1 LQGVSFDVTPARRGT
16 GGSPFLSA
24 AAAARLAGLTPAT
37 LTRRLANG
45 DLPGYRFGRRWFV
58 PEAEFRRQ
66 LRRRA
71 WMVREDAGPAVI
83 RELTCS
89 LPAFLT
95 ADDLERFFGVRRTLL
110 ADVLRMPSFSGRGG
124 GTTIAVLERT
134 LQGARNACTPCV
146 ADAVAHGVR
155 GAA

>member
-1 LQGVSFDVTPARRGT
+1 MTPTRRS
-16 GGSPFLSA
+16 GGASPFLTT

-71 WMVREDAGPAVI
+71 WMVRADAVPEVI
-83 RELTCS
+83 RELTQT

-95 ADDLERFFGVRRTLL
+95 ADDLERFFAVRRTLL
-110 ADVLRMPSFSGRGG
+110 AEAVRMPAFSARGD

-134 LQGARNACTPCV
+134 LQAARNGCPPCV
-146 ADAVAHGVR
+146 AQVGSRGVQ

>member
-1 LQGVSFDVTPARRGT
+1 MSFDVTPTRRGT
-16 GGSPFLSA
+16 GGSPFLTA
-24 AAAARLAGLTPAT
+24 AAAAKLAGLTPAT

-71 WMVREDAGPAVI
+71 GMVRADAEPAVI
-83 RELTCS
+83 RELTRT
-89 LPAFLT
+89 LPPFLT

-110 ADVLRMPSFSGRGG
+110 ADVLRMPSFTSRGG

-134 LQGARNACTPCV
+134 LQSARNGCTPCV
-146 ADAVAHGVR
+146 AEAVPHGMC

>member
-1 LQGVSFDVTPARRGT
+1 MSFDALPTRRG
-16 GGSPFLSA
+16 GGASPFLTTSA
-24 AAAARLAGLTPAT
+24 AAKLAGLTPAT

-71 WMVREDAGPAVI
+71 WMVRADAVPEVI
-83 RELTCS
+83 RELTHP
-89 LPAFLT
+89 LPPFLT
-95 ADDLERFFGVRRTLL
+95 ADELERFFAVRRTLL

-134 LQGARNACTPCV
+134 LQGARNGCAPCV
-146 ADAVAHGVR
+146 AEVVPHGVC

>member
-1 LQGVSFDVTPARRGT
+1 MSFDVTPTRRGT
-16 GGSPFLSA
+16 GGSPFLTA
-24 AAAARLAGLTPAT
+24 AAAAKLAGLTPAT

-45 DLPGYRFGRRWFV
+45 ELPGYRFGRRWFV

-71 WMVREDAGPAVI
+71 WMVRADAEPAVI
-83 RELTCS
+83 RELTRT

-95 ADDLERFFGVRRTLL
+95 DDDLERFFGVRRTLL
-110 ADVLRMPSFSGRGG
+110 GEVLRMPSFTGRGG

-134 LQGARNACTPCV
+134 LLSARNGCTPCV
-146 ADAVAHGVR
+146 AEVVPHGVC

>member
-1 LQGVSFDVTPARRGT
+1 MSLDVLPTRRGT
-16 GGSPFLSA
+16 GGSPFLTTA
-24 AAAARLAGLTPAT
+24 AAAKLAGLTPAT
-37 LTRRLANG
+37 LTRRLAQG

-71 WMVREDAGPAVI
+71 WMVRVDAAPSLV
-83 RELTCS
+83 RELTGT
-89 LPAFLT
+89 LPPFLT

-110 ADVLRMPSFSGRGG
+110 AEALRMPSFSGRGG

-134 LQGARNACTPCV
+134 LLDARNACTPCV
-146 ADAVAHGVR
+146 AEVVPHGMC

>member
-1 LQGVSFDVTPARRGT
+1 MSFDVTPTRRGT
-16 GGSPFLSA
+16 GASPFLTPA
-24 AAAARLAGLTPAT
+24 AAAKLAGLTPAT

-45 DLPGYRFGRRWFV
+45 ELPGYRFGRRWFV

-71 WMVREDAGPAVI
+71 WMVRADAEPVVI
-83 RELTCS
+83 RELTRT

-95 ADDLERFFGVRRTLL
+95 ADDLERFFGVRRMLL
-110 ADVLRMPSFSGRGG
+110 ADVLRMPSYTSRGG

-134 LQGARNACTPCV
+134 LQGARNECTPCV
-146 ADAVAHGVR
+146 AEVVPHGLC